1 MSMRIMM
8 VLGLITVVL
17 ALVMLARVSHTDR
30 PPLSP
35 KPLGTSTLN
44 HGGPPAAQPSTGLPD
59 QPDDD
64 VRNQG
69 PGESA
74 R

>member
-1 MSMRIMM
+1 MPMRIMM
-8 VLGLITVVL
+8 VVAVITVVL

-35 KPLGTSTLN
+35 NPLGTSTLS
-44 HGGPPAAQPSTGLPD
+44 HGGPPAAQPSTALPD

-69 PGESA
+69 PGGST